1 MDRQR
6 GRPEQRRSYS
16 SELRGDFKAS
26 QHSSKKIHDTVPP
39 LPLKDPRLSNDK
51 YRAQMKT
58 LNNRISPDTT
68 MNVNKTQVAKTEAK
82 PAPPLNPD
90 ASFSCSLCPTMF
102 DSIGGV
108 RAHLQ
113 QLHAIEGQDIWDP
126 LTRIPKSGF
135 LKSYKC
141 KACPPT
147 ARYENRYILYFKN
160 THITIFCRPSVA
172 KSENEMLGH
181 FKDKHKIPILKPIL
195 LNRICR
201 LCEKDGFKNDSDIDK
216 HIKSEHPLENYCNEE
231 AGNEEEN
238 SDFQASTSK
247 ADEDYFKKDEDELNY
262 EPEDDRSPSP

>member
-160 THITIFCRPSVA
+160 THHDFLQA
-172 KSENEMLGH
+172 KCCQVWKWNAWT
-181 FKDKHKIPILKPIL
+181 F
-195 LNRICR
+195 
-201 LCEKDGFKNDSDIDK
+201 
-216 HIKSEHPLENYCNEE
+216 
-231 AGNEEEN
+231 
-238 SDFQASTSK
+238 
-247 ADEDYFKKDEDELNY
+247 
-262 EPEDDRSPSP
+262 